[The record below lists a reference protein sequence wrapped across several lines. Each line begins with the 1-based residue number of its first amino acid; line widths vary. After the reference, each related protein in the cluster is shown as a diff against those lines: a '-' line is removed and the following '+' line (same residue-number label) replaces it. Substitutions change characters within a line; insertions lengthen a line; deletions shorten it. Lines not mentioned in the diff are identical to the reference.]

1 MNKVPFALEVD
12 TGQLVDV
19 HEVDRGLQCGCICPS
34 CDTPLQARQG
44 EKNAWHF
51 AHATRGT
58 SDQTDQECEY
68 SFYVSVTQ
76 MAKQLFS
83 ELADIQLSLPG
94 YVYPLEIHKEGYQPL
109 KVNIEVTKASTV
121 QLDKVD
127 LETSVESIYGD
138 VIAWVKGF
146 PIAIGFDHPE
156 RHFIVDDAVA
166 DESRV
171 GAISIDLSATLGCFF
186 GQEGKGRQPF
196 KEQLKSY
203 IFDRPEHIHW
213 LYHPRQKR
221 AIEWTKAN
229 MSDSTCT
236 STPDLLTS
244 TRNTSTAPG
253 KNDFIDRA
261 LAGFTLNRSRR

>member
-19 HEVDRGLQCGCICPS
+19 HEVARGLQCGCICPS

-76 MAKQLFS
+76 MAKQLFA
-83 ELADIQLSLPG
+83 ELAKIKISLPK
-94 YVYPLEIHKEGYQPL
+94 YVYPLRIQYEGYAPL
-109 KVNIEVTKASTV
+109 EVDIEVTQASTV
-121 QLDKVD
+121 QFEKVE
-127 LETSVESIYGD
+127 LETKIESVYGD
-138 VIAWVKGF
+138 VIGWVHGV
-146 PIAIGFDHPE
+146 PLIIGFDHPE
-156 RHFIVDDAVA
+156 RHFLIDEPAA
-166 DESRV
+166 DKARAGV
-171 GAISIDLSATLGCFF
+171 IRIDLSATLGCFF
-186 GQEGKGRQPF
+186 GHAGKGVQSF

-203 IFDRPEHIHW
+203 LFDSPEHVHW
-213 LYHPRQKR
+213 LYHPRRDR
-221 AIEWTKAN
+221 AIEWTKTN
-229 MSDSTCT
+229 MPDPASISTQDLFACPEDIPSESDQ
-236 STPDLLTS
+236 
-244 TRNTSTAPG
+244 G
-253 KNDFIDRA
+253 DFIDRA